1 MEGHLYQRGK
11 SKVWYLL
18 YDAPLSNGRK
28 RNLRSI
34 RIGRM
39 SKSEADAKKREILS
53 KVDTGRLH
61 EDGAS
66 ASIEQFLSGWLD
78 ATRDRLALRTAERY
92 ASIVKLHV
100 VPVVGNVRLSKLTAD
115 HLRRIYKTIK
125 EKGLSNQTCL
135 HVHRA
140 LHTALQY
147 GVREERILSEN
158 VAGRVKAPAV
168 ERREPAPVSR
178 EQIRFLMAAA
188 RGTPLEV
195 PIAVAAVT
203 GLRRG
208 ELLALR
214 WQHVDLDKGSLFV
227 AASLEHSRA
236 ASGRIR
242 FKGPKSKTSR
252 RVIPLAPECVML
264 LRSHKAQQEEERG
277 FAGDA
282 FVDNDL
288 VFPNPDG
295 TPWPPDTFTAQFSQL
310 AKSVGMRGFRFH
322 DLRHAF
328 ASLTLGDGAS
338 IKEVQTLLGHSSPV
352 VTLSVYARSIE
363 GLGRQAVNELARSLL
378 GSERA

>member
-18 YDAPLSNGRK
+18 YDEPASTGK
-28 RNLRSI
+28 RNLRSV
-34 RIGRM
+34 RIGKM
-39 SKSEADAKKREILS
+39 SKAEADAKKREILS
-53 KVDTGRLH
+53 AVDKGTAPEHGTSTSV
-61 EDGAS
+61 EA
-66 ASIEQFLSGWLD
+66 FLNSWME
-78 ATRDRLALRTAERY
+78 ATHDRLASRTAERY
-92 ASIVKLHV
+92 ASIVKLHI
-100 VPVVGNVRLSKLTAD
+100 VPVIGSVKLSRLTPEHVRK
-115 HLRRIYKTIK
+115 IYKAVK
-125 EKGLSNQTCL
+125 DKGLSNQTCL

-158 VAGRVKAPAV
+158 VAGRVKAPTV
-168 ERREPAPVSR
+168 ERREHAPVNR

-188 RGTPLEV
+188 RDTRLEV
-195 PIAVAAVT
+195 PIAVAALT

-252 RVIPLAPECVML
+252 RVIPLAPECVLL
-264 LRSHKAQQEEERG
+264 LRAHKTQQEEERG
-277 FAGDA
+277 VAGDVC
-282 FVDNDL
+282 VDNDL

-295 TPWPPDTFTAQFSQL
+295 SPWAPDTFTTQFSQL

-328 ASLTLGDGAS
+328 ASLTLGDGVS

-363 GLGRQAVNELARSLL
+363 GLGRQAVNEFARSLL
-378 GSERA
+378 AR

>member
-18 YDAPLSNGRK
+18 YDAPPNGGK
-28 RNLRSI
+28 RNLRSV
-34 RIGRM
+34 RIGKM
-39 SKSEADAKKREILS
+39 PKAEADAKKREILS
-53 KVDTGRLH
+53 AIDKGTRREEATSTTL
-61 EDGAS
+61 EA
-66 ASIEQFLSGWLD
+66 FLNSWME
-78 ATRDRLALRTAERY
+78 ATRDRLARRTAERY
-92 ASIVKLHV
+92 ASLVKLHI
-100 VPVVGNVRLSKLTAD
+100 VPVVGHLKLSRLTPEHVRK
-115 HLRRIYKTIK
+115 IYKAIK
-125 EKGLSNQTCL
+125 DKGLSNQTCL

-147 GVREERILSEN
+147 GVREERILNEN
-158 VAGRVKAPAV
+158 VVGRVKAPQV

-188 RGTPLEV
+188 KGTRLET

-214 WQHVDLDKGSLFV
+214 WQHVELEKASLFV

-252 RVIPLAPECVML
+252 RTIPMAPECVKL
-264 LRSHKAQQEEERG
+264 LRSHKVQQEEEKSL
-277 FAGDA
+277 AGDLY
-282 FVDNDL
+282 VDDDL
-288 VFPNPDG
+288 VFPDAEG
-295 TPWPPDTFTAQFSQL
+295 APWAPDTFTTQFSKL
-310 AKSVGMRGFRFH
+310 TKSAGMRGFRFH

-328 ASLTLGDGAS
+328 ASLTLGDGVS

-378 GSERA
+378 SPERA

>member
-18 YDAPLSNGRK
+18 YDAPANGAR
-28 RNLRSI
+28 RNLRSV
-34 RIGRM
+34 RIGKM
-39 SKSEADAKKREILS
+39 PKAEADAKKREILCA
-53 KVDTGRLH
+53 VDKGMAREQAPSTSVEAFLN
-61 EDGAS
+61 S
-66 ASIEQFLSGWLD
+66 WIE
-78 ATRDRLALRTAERY
+78 ATRDRLASRTAERY
-92 ASIVKLHV
+92 TSIVKLHI
-100 VPVVGNVRLSKLTAD
+100 VPVVGNVKLSRLTPEHVRK
-115 HLRRIYKTIK
+115 IYKTVRD
-125 EKGLSNQTCL
+125 KGLSNQTCL

-168 ERREPAPVSR
+168 ERREHAPVSR

-188 RGTPLEV
+188 NGTRLDA
-195 PIAVAAVT
+195 PIAVAALT

-208 ELLALR
+208 ELLAVQWR
-214 WQHVDLDKGSLFV
+214 HVDLDKGTLFV

-236 ASGRIR
+236 TSGHIR

-252 RVIPLAPECVML
+252 RLIPLAPECVML

-277 FAGDA
+277 VAGDA
-282 FVDNDL
+282 YVDNDL

-295 TPWPPDTFTAQFSQL
+295 SPWPPDTFTTQFSKL
-310 AKSVGMRGFRFH
+310 ARSVGMRGFRFH

-328 ASLTLGDGAS
+328 ASLTLSDGVS
-338 IKEVQTLLGHSSPV
+338 IKEVQSLLGHSSPV

-363 GLGRQAVNELARSLL
+363 GLGRQAVNELARSLFAP
-378 GSERA
+378 ERA

>member
-18 YDAPLSNGRK
+18 YDAPPNGGK
-28 RNLRSI
+28 RNLRSV
-34 RIGRM
+34 RIGKM
-39 SKSEADAKKREILS
+39 PKAEADAKKREILS
-53 KVDTGRLH
+53 AVDKGTTREEATSTTL
-61 EDGAS
+61 EA
-66 ASIEQFLSGWLD
+66 FLNSWME
-78 ATRDRLALRTAERY
+78 ATRDRLASRTAERY
-92 ASIVKLHV
+92 ASIVKLHIIPIIGSV
-100 VPVVGNVRLSKLTAD
+100 KLSRLTPE
-115 HLRRIYKTIK
+115 HLRKAYKAVK
-125 EKGLSNQTCL
+125 DKGLSNQTCL

-168 ERREPAPVSR
+168 ERREHAPVSR
-178 EQIRFLMAAA
+178 EQIRLLMAAA
-188 RGTPLEV
+188 KDTRLEV
-195 PIAVAAVT
+195 PIAVAALT

-208 ELLALR
+208 ELLALQ
-214 WQHVDLDKGSLFV
+214 WKHVDLDKATLFV

-236 ASGRIR
+236 ARGRVR

-264 LRSHKAQQEEERG
+264 LRSHKATQEEEG
-277 FAGDA
+277 KLAGDA
-282 FVDNDL
+282 YVDNDL

-295 TPWPPDTFTAQFSQL
+295 SPWPPDTLTAQFSQL

-328 ASLTLGDGAS
+328 ASLALGDGVS

-363 GLGRQAVNELARSLL
+363 GLGRQAVNELARSLFS
-378 GSERA
+378 SERA

>member
-18 YDAPLSNGRK
+18 YDEPANSGK
-28 RNLRSI
+28 RSLRSV
-34 RIGRM
+34 RIGKM
-39 SKSEADAKKREILS
+39 PKAEADAKKREILS
-53 KVDTGRLH
+53 AVDKGMARDQAALRSV
-61 EDGAS
+61 EA
-66 ASIEQFLSGWLD
+66 FLNSWME
-78 ATRDRLALRTAERY
+78 ATRNRLASRTAERY
-92 ASIVKLHV
+92 ASIVKLHI
-100 VPVVGNVRLSKLTAD
+100 VPVIGSVKLSRLTPEHVRKIYTAGKD
-115 HLRRIYKTIK
+115 
-125 EKGLSNQTCL
+125 KGLSNQTCL

-242 FKGPKSKTSR
+242 FKEPKSKTSR

-264 LRSHKAQQEEERG
+264 LRSHKAQQEEEKG

-295 TPWPPDTFTAQFSQL
+295 SPWPPDTLTTQFSKL

-328 ASLTLGDGAS
+328 ASLTLGDGVS

-363 GLGRQAVNELARSLL
+363 GLGRRAVNELARSLL
-378 GSERA
+378 APERA